1 MDFQYHNY
9 NENVCLFSLYS
20 NEECVELCSDITDTS
35 SSHKTPSPVFSLLS
49 TPDGGFSPISTSS
62 FYSST
67 SSLPS
72 LSTPSTR
79 SRSQSP
85 ELSLPTPSNGDCP
98 KTSPLPAPVSQFSPP
113 SSPPASPYHFSPNDE
128 LERTIQV
135 SGEGNNVLYSL
146 QRQKSKIES
155 DLNQKKVERRELVS
169 SLETIDTDIRNL
181 TNDYQMVCSEITFHR
196 TSLGYK

>member
-1 MDFQYHNY
+1 MAQKQFTEMLVTYPFLRTAHKDLEKYGYYLLCMDFQYHNY

-72 LSTPSTR
+72 LSSPSTR

-85 ELSLPTPSNGDCP
+85 ELSLPSPSNGDCP

-135 SGEGNNVLYSL
+135 
-146 QRQKSKIES
+146 
-155 DLNQKKVERRELVS
+155 
-169 SLETIDTDIRNL
+169 
-181 TNDYQMVCSEITFHR
+181 
-196 TSLGYK
+196 